1 MYEDGACASWDAGNL
16 VIVSRDTI
24 ARCGSLE
31 LCPESIA
38 RTNRT
43 NVGTEACLPRYPLC
57 NANGVLRCAPG
68 DVLHGVRRNE
78 FVIEWEVGRFGKNC
92 IVELEC
98 ILVEQGLGN
107 NRANWSDKVHEK
119 KRWYSAAR
127 RDSRMELTIKE
138 RVTHAQEVVCRGRHL
153 NRGECK

>member
-1 MYEDGACASWDAGNL
+1 MGRRSNGPAGTAQPRVFECTPTDAADHGRHAGL
-16 VIVSRDTI
+16 AAHPLRD
-24 ARCGSLE
+24 AD
-31 LCPESIA
+31 
-38 RTNRT
+38 
-43 NVGTEACLPRYPLC
+43 
-57 NANGVLRCAPG
+57 GVLGSTAS

-138 RVTHAQEVVCRGRHL
+138 RVSHAQEVVCRGRHL